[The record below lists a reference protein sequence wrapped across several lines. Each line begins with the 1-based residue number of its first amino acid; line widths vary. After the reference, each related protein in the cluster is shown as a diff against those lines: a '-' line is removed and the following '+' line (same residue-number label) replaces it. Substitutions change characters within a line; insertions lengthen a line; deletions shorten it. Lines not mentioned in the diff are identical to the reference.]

1 MTDLSCGLRDD
12 IRLGQIGIDPLGLIL
27 IFVDLSTQT
36 GLLFERQ
43 EESIFTDLDQAMTQF
58 DIRSAMNHVN
68 RLLQM
73 IVAQRDSLDV
83 QRSRQLLSV
92 AALLELV
99 APELVGNLGFS
110 QAANAKRVPTAV

>member
-12 IRLGQIGIDPLGLIL
+12 IRLGQIGIDSLGLIL

-43 EESIFTDLDQAMTQF
+43 EDIFTDLDQAMTQF
-58 DIRSAMNHVN
+58 DIKSAMNHVN

-83 QRSRQLLSV
+83 QRSRQLLSL
-92 AALLELV
+92 AALLGPF